1 MRRQPFDHAMKKSLA
16 ILCVLLGALPSFS
29 CKKQEGSSGGEG
41 VKAGKF
47 IILGTKTDNADTG
60 QAKANAENAIQLHED
75 LAAMVGLYGYN
86 PPACLAALKDAEARG
101 SKVLGKVKVFGFD
114 GLETTLEGVNAGQI
128 EGTVVQQPFEFGY
141 QSMNVLKAYHDG
153 RQVNA
158 KDGVIDIPVKI
169 ITKETAAAY
178 QAEVKQMLAAAKSAP
193 AGAPGGPMFAFI
205 SNNQSSFWEEARA
218 GCYKAQAELGIA
230 VDFQMPDKQDAS
242 EQNRIIESLLVK
254 GECRGMAISV
264 MSPDSQNEVLK
275 KVADRMPLVT
285 HDSDA
290 PASSR
295 RVYLGTNNY
304 EAGRELGKFMRE
316 RMPDGGKIMIF
327 VGSVDAMN
335 ASERQRGLIDAL
347 SAP

>member
-1 MRRQPFDHAMKKSLA
+1 MIKPSAL
-16 ILCVLLGALPSFS
+16 LCLLLGALSVLS
-29 CKKQEGSSGGEG
+29 CKKSGEG
-41 VKAGKF
+41 GSELKAGKF

-60 QAKANAENAIQLHED
+60 QAKANAENALQLHPD

-86 PPACLAALKDAEARG
+86 PPACLEALKDTGARG
-101 SKVLGKVKVFGFD
+101 GRMSGKVKIFGFD
-114 GLETTLEGVNAGQI
+114 GLETTLEGIKAGHI

-141 QSMNVLKAYHDG
+141 QSMKALKAYHDG
-153 RQVNA
+153 GQVNA
-158 KDGVIDIPVKI
+158 VNGGIDIPVKI

-178 QAEVKQMLAAAKSAP
+178 QSEVNAMLAAAKSAP
-193 AGAPGGPMFAFI
+193 AGAAGGPLFAFI

-218 GCYKAQAELGIA
+218 GCYKAQSELGIRI
-230 VDFQMPDKQDAS
+230 DFQMPGQQEAS
-242 EQNRIIESLLVK
+242 EQNRIIESLVVK
-254 GECRGMAISV
+254 DECKGMAVSV
-264 MSPDSQNEVLK
+264 ISPDSQNELLN
-275 KVADRMPLVT
+275 KVAAKMPLVT

-290 PASSR
+290 PKSAR

-304 EAGRELGKFMRE
+304 EAGRALGKFMRE

-327 VGSVDAMN
+327 VGSIDAMN